1 MVSFQGA
8 VLADKRG
15 AATFE
20 FLKVSPGNSRTV
32 AMYVAITAA
41 FTVQNVLAT
50 FEGVTT
56 QVTGS
61 GSLLCLRHLL
71 ELLASKNTY
80 SGTLASI
87 KFFEAFCGIC
97 AFFNSIM
104 IVHTTYPDSKFWKQR

>member
-15 AATFE
+15 AATLE

-61 GSLLCLRHLL
+61 GSLLCLWHLL
-71 ELLASKNTY
+71 ELLAISNVRLLILLHNQAKH
-80 SGTLASI
+80 SVESSAGKLPA
-87 KFFEAFCGIC
+87 C
-97 AFFNSIM
+97 AD
-104 IVHTTYPDSKFWKQR
+104 T

>member
-1 MVSFQGA
+1 MVSFQGT

-41 FTVQNVLAT
+41 FTVQNVLAAT

-80 SGTLASI
+80 SGTLARSQDSC
-87 KFFEAFCGIC
+87 AIC
-97 AFFNSIM
+97 LTA
-104 IVHTTYPDSKFWKQR
+104 

>member
-61 GSLLCLRHLL
+61 GSLLCLWHLL
-71 ELLASKNTY
+71 GVK
-80 SGTLASI
+80 
-87 KFFEAFCGIC
+87 
-97 AFFNSIM
+97 
-104 IVHTTYPDSKFWKQR
+104 